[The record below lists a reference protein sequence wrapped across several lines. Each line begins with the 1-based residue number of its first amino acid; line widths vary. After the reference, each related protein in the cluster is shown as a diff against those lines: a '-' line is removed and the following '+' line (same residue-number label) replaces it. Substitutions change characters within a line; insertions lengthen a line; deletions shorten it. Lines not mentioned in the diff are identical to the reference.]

1 MSGKRPEPTRETLF
15 IENVTVPA
23 HRARGLDAAAVKR
36 LAESLAKIGLQ
47 TPISVRMEGDDLLL
61 VAGLHRLEAARSLG
75 WDRIDAVY
83 IDGDERDARLWEISE
98 NLHRADLTV
107 LERDEH
113 VAEWIALTAGKLAQ
127 VAPVSERGRVEGR
140 GNTGGV
146 RAAARDL
153 GVDRDDARRAQKVAS
168 LPDDAKQAARDVG
181 LDDNRSAL
189 LAASKAADPAAEL
202 RRLRME
208 KDAEEAKRRN
218 AATDSAIR
226 TVAAEE
232 YAEWLMGRLDLA
244 EVPTLLSWIEG
255 SKPKDVATALRRL
268 AA

>member
-23 HRARGLDAAAVKR
+23 HRARGPDAAAVKR

-47 TPISVRMEGDDLLL
+47 TPISVRMDGDDLLL

-113 VAEWIALTAGKLAQ
+113 VAEWIALTAGAIGASCANSSKPGPKGA
-127 VAPVSERGRVEGR
+127 
-140 GNTGGV
+140 V

-168 LPDDAKQAARDVG
+168 LPEDAKQAARDVG

-189 LAASKAADPAAEL
+189 LAAAKAPDPAEEL
-202 RRLRME
+202 RRMRRE
-208 KDAEEAKRRN
+208 KDADEAKRRN

-226 TVAAEE
+226 IVAANE

>member
-1 MSGKRPEPTRETLF
+1 MRVALSDIYPSE
-15 IENVTVPA
+15 
-23 HRARGLDAAAVKR
+23 RARAVNAERAKELAASIK
-36 LAESLAKIGLQ
+36 LLGLQ
-47 TPISVRMEGDDLLL
+47 TPISIRRVMRFVDGAQALRWQI
-61 VAGLHRLEAARSLG
+61 VAGHHRYAAARALG
-75 WDRIDAVY
+75 WDDIEAREY
-83 IDGDERDARLWEISE
+83 DGDERDARLWEISE

-168 LPDDAKQAARDVG
+168 LPEDAKQAARDVG

-189 LAASKAADPAAEL
+189 LAAAKAPDPAEEL
-202 RRLRME
+202 RRLRRE

-226 TVAAEE
+226 IVAANE

>member
-83 IDGDERDARLWEISE
+83 IDGDDRDARLWEISE

-113 VAEWIALTAGKLAQ
+113 VAEWISLTEAMGVSAQLAQ
-127 VAPVSERGRVEGR
+127 KPKGGRPEG
-140 GNTGGV
+140 GLS
-146 RAAARDL
+146 AAARDL

-189 LAASKAADPAAEL
+189 LAAAKAPDPAAEL

-208 KDAEEAKRRN
+208 KDADEAKRRN

-226 TVAAEE
+226 IVAAEE